1 MIKSWEK
8 TINFLFVEMNDKN
21 NSRGKRM
28 ALSKDWITMIFT
40 EASWKWGRSW
50 DAPFVKLNEITLN
63 KIVKKYDTRHF

>member
-1 MIKSWEK
+1 
-8 TINFLFVEMNDKN
+8 
-21 NSRGKRM
+21 M